1 MSENLNSS
9 ESAVEE
15 TASAPP
21 PDTAP
26 ADTAQ
31 PEPISAPKKGDKKK
45 MWVVVV
51 AVIVVAA
58 LIGSAAYMFV
68 FAGKKLDATMTP
80 DDDPLVV
87 PAGSSVDV
95 SVDVT
100 YGDDPVTADDGVV
113 YLWSVSPSTLGDF
126 DRVARASVEFTAG
139 TETGEGT
146 MSCVVTHD
154 GKSKTVE
161 RAVTIDPPFL
171 ETVDVLPSYKELA
184 LDAEWEFN
192 ATAYDSVGDE
202 VTAATFSWTVSG
214 VAVGDYTLSAVTGST
229 VTFSSS
235 VEAIVTLTATATD
248 GDETASGSAT
258 VNVTAD
264 IAVRSIDYYWDDFF
278 NHPLGQWYEDR
289 LFNYGDEY
297 AITDAYPWLY
307 IWEGAPPGNIWIY
320 SMARL
325 NMDGKNMSELN
336 MNENPEFLPYFGT
349 ARGGTAT
356 LDWYMDY
363 ITWDEAQEKLGAGA
377 IAWHDG
383 WLIEWEGDTTLDRQ
397 AAKAVLGITDAGF
410 DDFDTWWAANGAD
423 VKGDW
428 ETWLNDEAGND
439 RLAIYAC
446 YEYDL
451 TFVNF
456 DLDAQKVGDT
466 VVITFDTIS
475 WGMEALMLRWMYEA
489 WMPTE
494 WYMEDMNFDAVIGPE
509 RADVTLD
516 TAVGY
521 AMYCYE
527 TTDEADPCWAWEA
540 LKQDYVESSPEY
552 PISDFDVYADFTYLN
567 YAPGSEWYEEY
578 MPWDY
583 TPGTWDLLEGE
594 TLTFEWP
601 EDEVMFF
608 AHSPGSDGEI
618 ADIGVLP
625 VPDTINFMDTMT
637 CVYAEPM
644 ESDAPDIVEVDL
656 DSRTI
661 SYTGPFDMLE
671 WSSTQTAHE
680 WLADEWDRMGILP
693 YGAPYIEFRPGSTVS
708 LDLRVED
715 IRSPLE
721 IGEAS
726 SFNVTIV
733 NEMTGDPYST
743 YTGTVTFESN
753 DPAAILPD
761 DYTFVPADQGTHE
774 FTVTFNTVD
783 PVTHVASCYVT
794 VSDVDD
800 ATLAGTQSGIL
811 VQESPRIGSFGVVYS
826 GADVI
831 ATEPE
836 DITVTAYNQW
846 DEVMTDY
853 DGTVNFTSDDVDA
866 DLPVDTAFTPAMEGV
881 QVFSVTFSTPGLHVV
896 NVSDVDV
903 PEAYGEESVTV
914 LDAPEAEYFL
924 LTGVND
930 PSSTTAQPETMVIT
944 VYDQYDRV
952 FKGYEGTVSI
962 ESNETV
968 GVTLPGYQT
977 FTLGDENISV
987 ELTFTVQDMYYTIYV
1002 NDTSEPAIAGTL
1014 SVWVVGVP
1022 PELSYFTVTGIED
1035 MWENNYSSVTVTAYD
1050 QYDTVF
1056 EPYEGEV
1063 TFSTNASGTYELP
1076 ADYTFVPADSG
1087 VRDFPASVMFDE
1099 PDTVNVTVEDKS
1111 DSTLNG
1117 SQENIVIEDLVAD
1130 SMEIVGPDTAM
1141 ENATFSVTVTVYH
1154 QYGEPFAEYDGTVEF
1169 STSDASGYA
1178 EMPLDYE
1185 FVPATDAGTHD
1196 FDDLKLAEVGSQTVT
1211 VTDTVLSD
1219 VLDVEVTPYIASS
1232 ITYKIYDMFEE
1243 VWHPFWDYRVA
1254 SSTWDTERI
1263 LTEDAGDVTYLHSI
1277 DHNPNGNNDQGLIY
1291 APYRWNIDATSIPN
1305 MDVHTPML
1313 MPEPSSAVV
1322 GAEATVN
1329 VYAQYIY
1336 PGVGTWWEDYWIAT
1350 WNGRSDWVGDTFADF
1365 TDGYYMGTV
1374 YEVTMNREAA
1384 EEWLGMLP
1392 GDTPSTWWADNGDT
1406 YEADWETWIDYQ
1418 GNSNDAFNIFNGYEW
1433 PYYDLGTFMSLTGD
1447 GTEVVLDIAHLS
1459 WGWEALLTRWLNHT
1473 QVSVHQ
1479 PYFEDITLQ
1488 IDYRDSVCDFYMD
1501 AVCQWSLHAVK
1512 QNLTA
1517 EGDNAPCAWA
1527 WEPLGLDYVPS
1538 TSSKPISQYDPYY
1551 VRTYESW
1558 NCGDTLYSEEITYEG
1573 TPWAFSLPEY
1583 GTLMIELP
1591 EGDALPGYHA
1601 EPVGTSAIKDVWGG
1615 DTSIYDDLRYRG
1627 SMEPGFN
1634 ITNGCPG
1641 ITYNP
1646 TTRVMT
1652 IPGPFDF
1659 DNPRGDGTLWHGAPW
1674 LEFNVVEAPP
1684 KAASSAVSPVECA
1697 PSMGVVAE
1705 EPVAAAAVSAAG
1717 EIVSLVGVMCAVL
1730 LAIAALAVGGVRRQD
1745 LY

>member
-9 ESAVEE
+9 ELAVEE
-15 TASAPP
+15 SASAPP
-21 PDTAP
+21 PDTA
-26 ADTAQ
+26 Q
-31 PEPISAPKKGDKKK
+31 PEPVSAPKKGEKKK

-58 LIGSAAYMFV
+58 LIGSAAYMWV
-68 FAGKKLDATMTP
+68 FAGKELGVTMTP

-95 SVDVT
+95 SVNVT
-100 YGDDPVTADDGVV
+100 YGNDPVTADDDVV
-113 YLWSVSPSTLGDF
+113 YLWSVDPYTSGDF
-126 DRVARASVEFTAG
+126 DRFAKAAVEFTAG
-139 TETGEGT
+139 TETGECT
-146 MSCVVTHD
+146 ISCKVTFD
-154 GKSKTVE
+154 GKSKVVE
-161 RAVTIDPPFL
+161 RDVTIDPPFL
-171 ETVDVLPSYKELA
+171 ETVDVLPSYKEVA

-192 ATAYDSVGDE
+192 ATAYDSVGAE
-202 VTAATFSWTVSG
+202 VTGATFSWTVSG
-214 VAVGDYTLSAVTGST
+214 VTVGDYTLSATTGST
-229 VTFSSS
+229 VTFSAS
-235 VEAIVTLTATATD
+235 VETVVTLTATATD

-278 NHPLGQWYEDR
+278 NHPLGQWYDDR

-307 IWEGAPPGNIWIY
+307 IWEGSPPGNIWIY
-320 SMARL
+320 TMARL

-349 ARGGTAT
+349 TRGGTAT

-363 ITWDEAQEKLGAGA
+363 ITEDEAYEKLGPGA

-410 DDFDTWWAANGAD
+410 DDFDTWWASNGAD
-423 VKGDW
+423 IKGDW
-428 ETWLNDEAGND
+428 ESWLNNEAGND

-456 DLDAQKVGDT
+456 DMDAQKVGDN

-516 TAVGY
+516 TAVAY
-521 AMYCYE
+521 SMYCYE

-552 PISDFDVYADFTYLN
+552 PISDFDVYKDFTYLN
-567 YAPGSEWYEEY
+567 YAPGSDWYEQQ
-578 MPWDY
+578 MAWDY

-601 EDEVMFF
+601 EGDVMYFV
-608 AHSPGSDGEI
+608 HSPGSDGEI

-625 VPDTINFMDTMT
+625 VPDTTNFMDTMT

-644 ESDAPDIVEVDL
+644 ESDTPDIVEVDL

-671 WSSTQTAHE
+671 WSETQTAHE
-680 WLADEWDRMGILP
+680 WLVDEWDRLGVLP
-693 YGAPYIEFRPGSTVS
+693 YGAPYIEFRPGSTIS

-715 IRSPLE
+715 VRSPLE

-733 NEMTGDPYST
+733 NEMTGDPHVS

-753 DPAAILPD
+753 GPAAVLPD
-761 DYTFVPADQGTHE
+761 DYTFVPADMGTHE
-774 FTVTFNTVD
+774 FTVVFNTVD
-783 PVTHVASCYVT
+783 PVTHSASYYLT

-800 ATLAGTQSGIL
+800 DTLVGTQSGIL
-811 VQESPRIGSFGVVYS
+811 VKESPRIESFDVALS

-836 DITVTAYNQW
+836 SITVTAYNQW
-846 DEVMTDY
+846 DEVFTEY
-853 DGTVNFTSDDVDA
+853 DGTVNFTSDDVGA

-903 PEAYGEESVTV
+903 PEAYGEASVTV
-914 LDAPEAEYFL
+914 LDAPVADHFL

-930 PSSTTAQPETMVIT
+930 PSSTLEQPETMVIT
-944 VYDQYDRV
+944 VYDQYDRA
-952 FKGYEGTVSI
+952 FMAYDGTVSI
-962 ESNETV
+962 ECNESV
-968 GVTLPGYQT
+968 GVTLPGEQT
-977 FTLGDENISV
+977 FVIGDPDISV
-987 ELTFTVQDMYYTIYV
+987 ELTFTVEGTYEIYV
-1002 NDTSEPAIAGTL
+1002 NDTSAPTVKGTL
-1014 SVWVVGVP
+1014 SVWVVGLVVADHF
-1022 PELSYFTVTGIED
+1022 EVTGIED
-1035 MWENNYSSVTVTAYD
+1035 MWENNYSGVTVTCID
-1050 QYDTVF
+1050 NLGTI
-1056 EPYEGEV
+1056 YENYVGEV
-1063 TFSTNASGTYELP
+1063 TFSSNASGVYELP
-1076 ADYTFVPADSG
+1076 ADYTFVAGDNG

-1117 SQENIVIEDLVAD
+1117 SQEDIVIEDLVAC

-1154 QYGEPFAEYDGTVEF
+1154 QYGEPFAEYIETVGF
-1169 STSDASGYA
+1169 STSDTSGYA

-1185 FVPATDAGTHD
+1185 FLLTDAGTRA
-1196 FDDLKLAEVGSQTVT
+1196 FDDLKLAEVGSQTIT

-1219 VLDVEVTPYIASS
+1219 VLDVEVTEYVASS

-1243 VWHPFWDYRVA
+1243 VWHPFWDYRITEPT
-1254 SSTWDTERI
+1254 TWDTERI
-1263 LTEDAGDVTYLHSI
+1263 LTEDAGDVTYLYST
-1277 DHNPNGNNDQGLIY
+1277 DQNPKGNSDQGLIY

-1305 MDVHTPML
+1305 MDVHEPML
-1313 MPEPSSAVV
+1313 MPVLGSAGEVP
-1322 GAEATVN
+1322 GAEATVDA
-1329 VYAQYIY
+1329 YAQYLY
-1336 PGVGTWWEDYWIAT
+1336 TGTGTWWQDYWIAT
-1350 WNGRSDWVGDTFADF
+1350 WGGELDWVGDDYAADDIN
-1365 TDGYYMGTV
+1365 DGYFTGTV
-1374 YEVTMNREAA
+1374 YTVTMNRPAA
-1384 EEWLGMLP
+1384 EEWLGMP
-1392 GDTPSTWWADNGDT
+1392 QDDIAATWWTDNG
-1406 YEADWETWIDYQ
+1406 EAYRSDWKVWIDDQ
-1418 GNSNDAFNIFNGYEW
+1418 GNDVFDIFCGYEW
-1433 PYYDLGTFMSLTGD
+1433 PYYDLGTYMSLTDG
-1447 GTEVVLDIAHLS
+1447 GTEVTLEIAHIS

-1479 PYFEDITLQ
+1479 PYFEDITVQ
-1488 IDYRDSVCDFYMD
+1488 IDYKDSMCDFYMD
-1501 AVCQWSLHAVK
+1501 AVAQWSLHAVK
-1512 QNLTA
+1512 QNASA
-1517 EGDNAPCAWA
+1517 EGDNAPGAWV
-1527 WEPLGLDYVPS
+1527 WEPLGLDYIPATGTKTS
-1538 TSSKPISQYDPYY
+1538 TFDPYY

-1558 NCGDTLYSEEITYEG
+1558 NCGDPQYSEEVTYEG
-1573 TPWAFSLPEY
+1573 TPWAFSLPDY
-1583 GTLMIELP
+1583 GTLVIELP
-1591 EGDALPGYHA
+1591 TGDTLPGYYG
-1601 EPVGTSAIKDVWGG
+1601 EPVGDSAIKDVWGG
-1615 DTSIYDDLRYRG
+1615 DTSIYDDIRYRG

-1641 ITYNP
+1641 ITYVGN
-1646 TTRVMT
+1646 VMT

-1659 DNPRGDGTLWHGAPW
+1659 DNPRGDGTLYHGAPW

-1697 PSMGVVAE
+1697 PSLGVVAE
-1705 EPVAAAAVSAAG
+1705 EPVAAAAVSTAG